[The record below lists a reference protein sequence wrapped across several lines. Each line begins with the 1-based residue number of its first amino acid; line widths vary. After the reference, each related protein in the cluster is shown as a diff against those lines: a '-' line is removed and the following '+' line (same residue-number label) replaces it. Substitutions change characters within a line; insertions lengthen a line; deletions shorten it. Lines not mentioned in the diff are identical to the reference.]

1 MKLKKES
8 KIRIM
13 ENFYS
18 LDYVFFGK
26 PVSKVKTC
34 CPVFIEEYLS
44 IKGSLL
50 SLMIEIY
57 QLVRHSPPVIS
68 EAINTHDLFEM
79 AKSSAKIARDN
90 SKKLVVSVKGRSDIK
105 TDLNESI
112 SKIKSRKI
120 NIEKLVQDKI
130 RTKAFSLA
138 VDNLLIGRT
147 LQESKKYEKLN
158 TWNGRILEDAYKI
171 LRDNL
176 VNSALGL
183 LESTE

>member
-8 KIRIM
+8 KIRVM

-44 IKGSLL
+44 LKGALM

-68 EAINTHDLFEM
+68 ENINTHDLFEM
-79 AKSSAKIARDN
+79 SKSSARIARDN
-90 SKKLVVSVKGRSDIK
+90 SKKLVISAKGREEVK
-105 TDLNESI
+105 TDLNESL
-112 SKIKSRKI
+112 SKIKSKKV

-130 RTKAFSLA
+130 RSKSFSLA

-158 TWNGRILEDAYKI
+158 TWNGRIIEDAYKI

-176 VNSALGL
+176 VESAIGL
-183 LESTE
+183 LESTQ